1 MDSLVRLQAWYAG
14 FYSTCE
20 KKRQRRE
27 KSQRVYASGIETARG
42 CSDIAFRWRH
52 REYAVCEIIWVRAA
66 VQERQRA
73 DAITCSSSD

>member
-1 MDSLVRLQAWYAG
+1 MDRLVRLQAWYAG
-14 FYSTCE
+14 FYK
-20 KKRQRRE
+20 KKRQRREE